1 MKEKKYGYQKY
12 KRILRARKL
21 FKIER
26 FINKNVVYL
35 REKGGI
41 SSIKWN
47 RITYGPVLTYYLWNV
62 EWARLSKPKLTVW
75 LTSACGVPDHLINQS
90 NGFEGVSF
98 MCHFISSFSIIKQI
112 RCKCYLC
119 ITWGIIM
126 EWLLIIHLS
135 AIFPFK

>member
-41 SSIKWN
+41 SSIK
-47 RITYGPVLTYYLWNV
+47 
-62 EWARLSKPKLTVW
+62 
-75 LTSACGVPDHLINQS
+75 
-90 NGFEGVSF
+90 
-98 MCHFISSFSIIKQI
+98 
-112 RCKCYLC
+112 
-119 ITWGIIM
+119 
-126 EWLLIIHLS
+126 
-135 AIFPFK
+135 